1 MKYKQLL
8 CLILCFALGHSVA
21 DCQNKRN
28 KLGDM
33 QNLGE
38 RVFVQNLEDL
48 NTPYIEFSPSY
59 YREGI
64 VFVTA
69 RQRGGFYDP
78 KLGSTYFELFYAKLN
93 ENGKPYKPKPF
104 SLEINTKYH
113 EGPVSFTA
121 DANQMF
127 FSRNNIQE
135 GSLSKAKDGVGKV
148 QLFEAKR
155 GLFDW
160 EGIRPLPFNSP
171 EYNSM
176 HPSANSDGTRL
187 YFSSNRPGG
196 YGGMDIY
203 VAEKIDGKWTDPINL
218 GPDINT
224 TGNEVFPFM
233 HSTGVLFFSSDGHQ
247 GFGGLDLFLIDISR
261 RKWGDLINMGNSFN
275 SKADDFGF
283 TMNGTGTQGFFSSN
297 REKGLGK
304 DDIYIF
310 NAPDG
315 VEGIKVAKQVIARIE
330 VRDQETKSSLA
341 GSKIRIFE
349 KAADGSTRNGDLY
362 EVELQPN
369 GDGNNGFSLVK
380 KRKTDAALGAPDAV
394 IGKDGYAILTLD
406 PKLQYRVFVDRP
418 GYHNVELDL
427 VLNPTEAYYPV
438 EVLLE
443 RINCI
448 PLEGTIKSVGY
459 NRIIPNATI
468 RLASSCSDQVKTV
481 TSNSEGDFAHCLE
494 FNCRYMITASKL
506 GFEDQTK
513 ELSTV
518 NLRGSRSFDVDFQL
532 NSVKNTVVNETR
544 NLLSEGTVIYLES
557 IAYDFNKSAIRKGAA
572 RDLEALAALMQ
583 QYKSLK
589 VELTAHTDSR
599 GTTEYNQ
606 SLSETRALYAK
617 DFLVEKGINARRV
630 QTKGLGESQ
639 LRNGCAD
646 GVDCTEEQH
655 SFNRRIEVRVLS
667 VKEDIDLAVFNQ
679 ALKSQ

>member
-1 MKYKQLL
+1 MKRRQFYS
-8 CLILCFALGHSVA
+8 LILCMVLCWTSGYSQKKRKALEDMDGF
-21 DCQNKRN
+21 
-28 KLGDM
+28 GD
-33 QNLGE
+33 
-38 RVFVQNLEDL
+38 RVLVQNLNDL
-48 NTPYIEFSPSY
+48 NTPYIEFSPAY

-69 RQRGGFYDP
+69 RQRGGLYDP
-78 KLGSTYFELFYAKLN
+78 ILGTTYFELFYAKLN

-148 QLFEAKR
+148 QLFEATR
-155 GLFDW
+155 GDFDW
-160 EGIRPLPFNSP
+160 EAIKPLPFNSP

-176 HPSANSDGTRL
+176 HPSVNADGTRL
-187 YFSSNRPGG
+187 YFSSNRSGG
-196 YGGMDIY
+196 FGGMDIY
-203 VAEKIDGKWTDPINL
+203 VAEKIEGKWTDPINL
-218 GPDINT
+218 GPDVNT
-224 TGNEVFPFM
+224 SGNEVFPFM
-233 HSTGVLFFSSDGHQ
+233 HSTGVLFFASDGHQ

-261 RKWGDLINMGNSFN
+261 RKWGALINMGSPFN
-275 SKADDFGF
+275 SKEDDFGF
-283 TMNGTGTQGFFSSN
+283 TMNGTGTQGFLSSN

-310 NAPDG
+310 NAPEG

-341 GSKIRIFE
+341 GAKIRVFE
-349 KAADGSTRNGDLY
+349 KGADGSTKNGDLY

-369 GDGNNGFSLVK
+369 PNGGDGFSLVK
-380 KRKTDAALGAPDAV
+380 KRKAEATLGKPDAV

-406 PKLQYRVFVDRP
+406 PKLEYRIFIDRP
-418 GYHNVELDL
+418 GYHNKELDL
-427 VLNPTEAYYPV
+427 TLNPAEAYYPI

-443 RINCI
+443 EINCI
-448 PLEGTIKSVGY
+448 PLEGTIKSTGY
-459 NRIIPNATI
+459 NRVIPNAI
-468 RLASSCSDQVKTV
+468 VKLASSCSDQVKIV
-481 TSNSEGDFAHCLE
+481 TTDLEGDFNHCLE
-494 FNCRYMITASKL
+494 FNCRYLITASKL
-506 GFEDQTK
+506 GFDDQTK

-532 NSVKNTVVNETR
+532 ASVKTAVVNKPR
-544 NLLSEGTVIYLES
+544 NLLLEGRIIYLES

-572 RDLEALAALMQ
+572 RDLDALAALMQ
-583 QYKSLK
+583 EYKSLK

-599 GTTEYNQ
+599 GTSEYNQ

-617 DFLVEKGINARRV
+617 DFLVEKGINPRRV
-630 QTKGLGESQ
+630 LAKGMGETQ
-639 LRNGCAD
+639 LRNDCQD
-646 GVDCTEEQH
+646 GVSCTEEQH
-655 SFNRRIEVRVLS
+655 SFNRRIEVKVLS
-667 VKEDIDLAVFNQ
+667 VKEDIDLDVFNT
-679 ALKSQ
+679 ALKSK

>member
-1 MKYKQLL
+1 MKYRQFLS
-8 CLILCFALGHSVA
+8 LILCATLSCSFGYGQKKRKALA
-21 DCQNKRN
+21 DVQG
-28 KLGDM
+28 LGDRVLVE
-33 QNLGE
+33 NL
-38 RVFVQNLEDL
+38 NDL

-135 GSLSKAKDGVGKV
+135 GSLSKSKDGVGKV

-176 HPSANSDGTRL
+176 HPSTNADGTRL
-187 YFSSNRPGG
+187 YFSSNRDGG
-196 YGGMDIY
+196 FGGMDIY
-203 VAEKIDGKWTDPINL
+203 VAEKIDGKWTEPINL

-224 TGNEVFPFM
+224 PGNEVFPFM
-233 HSTGVLFFSSDGHQ
+233 HPSGVLFFSSDGQQ

-261 RKWGDLINMGNSFN
+261 RKWGELINMGSPFN
-275 SKADDFGF
+275 SKEDDFGF

-341 GSKIRIFE
+341 GAKIRLFE
-349 KAADGSTRNGDLY
+349 KAVDGSTKNGDLY
-362 EVELQPN
+362 EMELQPN
-369 GDGNNGFSLVK
+369 GDGDNGFSLVK
-380 KRKTDAALGAPDAV
+380 KRKTEANLGAPDAI

-406 PKLQYRVFVDRP
+406 PKLQYRLFIDRA
-418 GYHNVELDL
+418 GYNNTELDL
-427 VLNPTEAYYPV
+427 TLNPTEAYYPI

-443 RINCI
+443 KINCI
-448 PLEGTIKSVGY
+448 PLTGTIKSVGY
-459 NRIIPNATI
+459 NRIIPNASVK
-468 RLASSCSDQVKTV
+468 LASSCSDQVKVV
-481 TSNSEGDFAHCLE
+481 TSDIEGNFNHCLE
-494 FNCRYMITASKL
+494 FNCRYLITATKL

-532 NSVKNTVVNETR
+532 NSMKSTVLDKPR
-544 NLLSEGTVIYLES
+544 NLLEDGTIIYLES

-589 VELTAHTDSR
+589 VELAAHTDSR
-599 GTTEYNQ
+599 GTAEYNQ

-617 DFLVEKGINARRV
+617 DFLIEKGIIARRI
-630 QTKGLGESQ
+630 QTKGMGESQ
-639 LRNGCAD
+639 LRNACTD
-646 GVDCTEEQH
+646 GVSCTEEQH
-655 SFNRRIEVRVLS
+655 GFNRRIEVRILS
-667 VKEDIDLAVFNQ
+667 VKEEIDLNVFNT
-679 ALKSQ
+679 ALKSK

>member
-1 MKYKQLL
+1 MMYKQFLS
-8 CLILCFALGHSVA
+8 LILFTALSCSWGYG
-21 DCQNKRN
+21 QKKR
-28 KLGDM
+28 KALEDVQGLGDRVLVE
-33 QNLGE
+33 NLS
-38 RVFVQNLEDL
+38 DL

-69 RQRGGFYDP
+69 RQRGGFYDT

-135 GSLSKAKDGVGKV
+135 GSLSKSKDGVGKV

-160 EGIRPLPFNSP
+160 EGIQPLPFNSP

-176 HPSANSDGTRL
+176 HPSTNADGTRL
-187 YFSSNRPGG
+187 YFSSNRAGG
-196 YGGMDIY
+196 FGGMDIY
-203 VAEKIDGKWTDPINL
+203 VAEKLDGKWTEPINL

-233 HSTGVLFFSSDGHQ
+233 HPSGVLFFSSDGQQ

-261 RKWGDLINMGNSFN
+261 RKWGELINMGSPFN
-275 SKADDFGF
+275 SKEDDFGF

-330 VRDQETKSSLA
+330 VRDQETKSSLTGA
-341 GSKIRIFE
+341 KIRIFE
-349 KAADGSTRNGDLY
+349 KAADGSTKNGDLY
-362 EVELQPN
+362 EMELQPN
-369 GDGNNGFSLVK
+369 GEGDNGFSLVK
-380 KRKTDAALGAPDAV
+380 KRKTEAVLGSPDAV

-406 PKLQYRVFVDRP
+406 PKLQYRLFIDRA
-418 GYHNVELDL
+418 GYHNTELDL
-427 VLNPTEAYYPV
+427 TLNPTEAYYPI

-443 RINCI
+443 KINCI
-448 PLEGTIKSVGY
+448 PLTGTIKSVGY
-459 NRIIPNATI
+459 NRIIPNASVK
-468 RLASSCSDQVKTV
+468 LASSCSDQVKIV
-481 TSNSEGDFAHCLE
+481 TSDVEGNFSHCLE
-494 FNCRYMITASKL
+494 FNCRYLITANKL
-506 GFEDQTK
+506 GFEDETK

-532 NSVKNTVVNETR
+532 TSMKNIVVDKTR
-544 NLLSEGTVIYLES
+544 NLLEDGTIIYLES

-572 RDLEALAALMQ
+572 RDLEALASLMQ
-583 QYKSLK
+583 QYKSLR

-617 DFLVEKGINARRV
+617 DFLVEKGITARRI
-630 QTKGLGESQ
+630 QTKGMGESQ
-639 LRNGCAD
+639 LRNACTD
-646 GVDCTEEQH
+646 GVSCTEAQH
-655 SFNRRIEVRVLS
+655 SFNRRIEVRILS
-667 VKEDIDLAVFNQ
+667 VREEIDLNVFNT
-679 ALKSQ
+679 ALKSK